1 MSDSPSVID
10 NAPQVEQP
18 AEPTTATPQA
28 DVADEPTT
36 TDAEPDTGT
45 ESTADDAGDDDHEP
59 DSAKLPKGVQKR
71 IDKLTQQRYEREA
84 RIRELEAQISENERK
99 AQASQPAPDPS
110 QFDTWEKYLDAEVEF
125 RASKKIRDIEQERTI
140 QQKNAERLASF
151 NDRAAAIRQA
161 NPDYDAVLQS
171 AAVNVSQAVMETIL
185 ESDDGPAVA
194 YHLAKNPTELY
205 RLNAMSERQQVLEL
219 GRISARLSAKVPDR
233 KVTQAPPP
241 APAVKATGSGSKS
254 VSDMTD
260 KEYMEFRKRQDAQ
273 RKRR

>member
-10 NAPQVEQP
+10 NAPSVEPIADQ
-18 AEPTTATPQA
+18 TTAPPQPDA
-28 DVADEPTT
+28 GDEHTT
-36 TDAEPDTGT
+36 TDAAPDTGT
-45 ESTADDAGDDDHEP
+45 ESTADDAGDEDHEP
-59 DSAKLPKGVQKR
+59 DPAKLPKGVQKR

-110 QFDTWEKYLDAEVEF
+110 QFNTWEEYLDAEVEF

-171 AAVNVSQAVMETIL
+171 AAVNVSHAVMETIL

-219 GRISARLSAKVPDR
+219 GRISARLSANVPER

-260 KEYMEFRKRQDAQ
+260 KEYADFRKRQDAQ